1 MRIELR
7 DEVDVHT
14 IWFALEKYS
23 EVLLKDRES
32 KYNGDPRYGDEDE
45 EFLTGEIEQC
55 GNVLNQLRE
64 QGFAPF
70 KGE

>member
-45 EFLTGEIEQC
+45 EFLTGEIE
-55 GNVLNQLRE
+55 
-64 QGFAPF
+64 
-70 KGE
+70 